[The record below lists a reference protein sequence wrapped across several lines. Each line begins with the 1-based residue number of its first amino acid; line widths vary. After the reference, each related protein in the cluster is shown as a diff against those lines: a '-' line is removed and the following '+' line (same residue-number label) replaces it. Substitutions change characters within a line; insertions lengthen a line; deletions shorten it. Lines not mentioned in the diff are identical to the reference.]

1 MLPTTTV
8 LLSRWKD
15 CGGRRGFS
23 FFFLSLLCFFL
34 SFSFLFSPFSSLCSL
49 LSRVLSS
56 LSSFVPFFF
65 SPFSVPFLNFPPSV
79 FIGKT
84 EGGGKTPYYPCPR
97 GTWPGRPLCSRPE
110 PPKGYVPFL
119 LPPHGKQVGR
129 LCRSFWGL
137 GERGRG
143 EKQGRKNLI
152 LPLPRASR
160 GRRRP
165 TVSSKRHRFGLLSLF
180 FLMNNVWNGAVSF
193 KWKLCQT
200 YVKIQINPEFVIC
213 SIKS

>member
-1 MLPTTTV
+1 MLPTTAV

-84 EGGGKTPYYPCPR
+84 EGGGRPPTTPVQGVRGRGGHCAAAPNGPR
-97 GTWPGRPLCSRPE
+97 GTSPSFFHHMVSKWGGC
-110 PPKGYVPFL
+110 
-119 LPPHGKQVGR
+119 VG
-129 LCRSFWGL
+129 
-137 GERGRG
+137 
-143 EKQGRKNLI
+143 
-152 LPLPRASR
+152 
-160 GRRRP
+160 
-165 TVSSKRHRFGLLSLF
+165 LF
-180 FLMNNVWNGAVSF
+180 EV
-193 KWKLCQT
+193 
-200 YVKIQINPEFVIC
+200 
-213 SIKS
+213 